1 MFHLTSKIM
10 ANNKY
15 CGTAADYQPVS
26 EDHSRVVIMYGLT
39 ESEGKAEW
47 YQIDFYKKQVAKPT
61 LQQVKD
67 AIIADI
73 DKQTDEKIL
82 NGYQFTPD
90 GAEEPIT
97 VWLSKE
103 NQTNFSEAHRL
114 QIVPIKFKLNETE
127 DKEAIYHTF
136 ETFEELDQFY
146 KGGVQYINQCLN
158 EGWQRKD
165 SIDWT
170 PYAEAL
176 QPVTEEVKAESEA
189 PKKTTKKK

>member
-1 MFHLTSKIM
+1 M
-10 ANNKY
+10 NNKV
-15 CGTAADYQPVS
+15 CGPATDFTLVK
-26 EDHSRVVIMYGLT
+26 EEGTRTVISYDLQ
-39 ESEGKAEW
+39 EEAGKELATWREI
-47 YQIDFYKKQVAKPT
+47 YFPKKQTAKPT

-82 NGYQFTPD
+82 NGYQFTPE

-114 QIVPIKFKLNETE
+114 QIVPIKFKLNETA
-127 DKEAIYHTF
+127 DKQPIYHEFT
-136 ETFEELDQFY
+136 TFEELDAFY

-158 EGWQRKD
+158 EGWAHKD
-165 SIDWT
+165 GIDWA
-170 PYAEAL
+170 PYEQAL
-176 QPVTEEVKAESEA
+176 NPQPANETKGG
-189 PKKTTKKK
+189 KKSKK